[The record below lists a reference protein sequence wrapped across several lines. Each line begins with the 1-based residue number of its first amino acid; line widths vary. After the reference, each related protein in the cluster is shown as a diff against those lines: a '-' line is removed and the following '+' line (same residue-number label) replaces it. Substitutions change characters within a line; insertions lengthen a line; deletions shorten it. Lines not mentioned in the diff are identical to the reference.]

1 MATMIPDSMSP
12 DIKSNAEKH
21 IFEWF
26 KNDPNTEGWIVLHS
40 LGIATHQRTIHG
52 ETDFLVLA
60 PRLGMF
66 ALEVKGGRVKRK
78 LGKWYFINKYGNID
92 EKVRGPFDQAWEGIY
107 SIRKSI
113 ESKLDTS
120 HRYLK
125 NIVFGIGV
133 MFPDV
138 DYVSV
143 GVDEAQWQVFDIDD
157 GKNVSGFIKRVAAGS
172 VDNLRRLEYTIT
184 DDMYPSAEDVVYFAN
199 LLRGDFDLDVPLKIK
214 QKYAEDGLL
223 ALTNEQ
229 ALCIEQLMDNP
240 RALIRGMAGTGKT
253 ILAIEA
259 VKQAI
264 DNGEKVALFCFNKL
278 LGEWLDDYFS
288 DAPLAE
294 RPMYVGSFHSY
305 MINLL
310 KAEGINPE
318 AASGVYDDHYYSEEL
333 PDMVISHL
341 KDNSLKYDR
350 IIIDEAQD
358 LVTPKCLEVMDSSL
372 RNGLSKGKWTMFGDF
387 SMQSI
392 YAPNMTEETY
402 LDMLQN
408 RAFFAIFR
416 LKRNCRNT
424 KKICIDIENILGI
437 PENAAFEDAI
447 NTPAVNHITY
457 YNMEDQKKRLE
468 ELLLELKLKCIPA
481 KDIVILS
488 PKKRSKSVVGAM
500 DGYNIKDYS
509 VKSSG
514 TIRFSTIQAFKGIES
529 STVILTD
536 IENYQDEKL
545 IYVGLSRARFNL
557 YVLETEAASSERTQL
572 FLQRRLVNGR

>member
-40 LGIATHQRTIHG
+40 LGIETHQRVIHG

-60 PRLGMF
+60 PGLGMF

-113 ESKLDTS
+113 ESKLDAS
-120 HRYLK
+120 HKYLK

-138 DYVSV
+138 NYASV

-157 GKNVSGFIKRVAAGS
+157 GKDVAGYIKRIAAGA

-184 DDMYPSAEDVVYFAN
+184 DDSYPSTEDIKYLAN

-214 QKYAEDGLL
+214 QKYTEDGLL

-240 RALIRGMAGTGKT
+240 RVLIRGTAGTGKT
-253 ILAIEA
+253 LLAIET

-264 DNGEKVALFCFNKL
+264 ANGENVALFCFNKL

-294 RPMYVGSFHSY
+294 RPMYVGNFHSY
-305 MINLL
+305 MIKFL
-310 KAEGINPE
+310 KAKGICLNHD
-318 AASGVYDDHYYSEEL
+318 SGIRGECYYREEL
-333 PDMVISHL
+333 PDMVINYL
-341 KDNSLKYDR
+341 KNTSLKYDR
-350 IIIDEAQD
+350 IVIDEAQD
-358 LVTPKCLEVMDSSL
+358 LITPKYLEVMDLSL

-392 YAPNMTEETY
+392 YAANMTEVSY
-402 LDMLQN
+402 LDILQN

-416 LKRNCRNT
+416 LNRNCRNT
-424 KKICIDIENILGI
+424 KKICIDIENIVGI
-437 PENAAFEDAI
+437 PENAAFKDAI
-447 NTPAVNHITY
+447 DTPAVNHITY
-457 YNMEDQKKRLE
+457 FNMENQKERLE
-468 ELLLELKLKCIPA
+468 ELLLDLKSKSIPE
-481 KDIVILS
+481 KDIIILS
-488 PKKRSKSVVGAM
+488 PKKRSKSVVGMM

-509 VKSSG
+509 VKSTG
-514 TIRFSTIQAFKGIES
+514 TIRFSTIQAFKGLES

-536 IENYQDEKL
+536 IENYQDDKL
-545 IYVGLSRARFNL
+545 IYVGLSRARFTL
-557 YVLETEAASSERTQL
+557 YVLETEAASFERTKL
-572 FLQRRLVNGR
+572 FFQRRLANGR